1 MCEKNNNLWWSG
13 RPRTGFMYPCSK
25 AILTLS
31 LWHWKFFV
39 RLISIVVGH
48 RWNIFNDENF
58 PIYGNLQFLTEL
70 SHMYWY
76 YGIDNLN
83 DSLAI
88 QPFEQSD
95 VRTIHTRIIF
105 GFYTG
110 LSYRY
115 SRRRRVAT
123 RGKIASQ
130 FTTSHDTRSP
140 NTLKLQ
146 PPSLLS
152 GQVISHSVHSSS
164 QCFVSC
170 RKNAITNYGIL

>member
-1 MCEKNNNLWWSG
+1 M
-13 RPRTGFMYPCSK
+13 GFMYPSR

-31 LWHWKFFV
+31 LRRWKFFV
-39 RLISIVVGH
+39 CLISIVVGH
-48 RWNIFNDENF
+48 RWNIFNDEIF
-58 PIYGNLQFLTEL
+58 PIYGNLQFPTEL

-76 YGIDNLN
+76 YGIDTLN
-83 DSLAI
+83 DSLTI

-95 VRTIHTRIIF
+95 VCTIHTRIIF
-105 GFYTG
+105 SFYIG

-130 FTTSHDTRSP
+130 FTASHDTSSP

-170 RKNAITNYGIL
+170 RKNDNTNYGIL

>member
-1 MCEKNNNLWWSG
+1 MDGFHVPQQSYPHFVTSALKIFCMSNFHRC
-13 RPRTGFMYPCSK
+13 RPPIKY
-25 AILTLS
+25 
-31 LWHWKFFV
+31 
-39 RLISIVVGH
+39 
-48 RWNIFNDENF
+48 FNDEIF
-58 PIYGNLQFLTEL
+58 PIYGNLQFPTEL

-76 YGIDNLN
+76 YGIDTLN
-83 DSLAI
+83 DSLTI

-95 VRTIHTRIIF
+95 VCTIHTRIIF
-105 GFYTG
+105 GFYIG

-130 FTTSHDTRSP
+130 FTASHDTRSP

-170 RKNAITNYGIL
+170 RKNDNTNYGIL